1 MKILSPKRLQGK
13 YFQCLILACIKDHS
27 LSCRLKIS
35 QSSHESLSS
44 KAANVLDKAAALL
57 NIFAVTQFG
66 CGSNSFQKNSLKK
79 TTKGNHWGDLR
90 AQIEVDV
97 QEIISLVTSMQS
109 SSNHHSKKI
118 IVHSKQPTATQDSSN
133 SDSDD
138 GPRYDTSDDDDDESR
153 NVLRLEL
160 IAMVRK
166 KFSVTLQKLIEH
178 GLRDDT
184 QTSTSLVPFIGC
196 FSHPNIRKSSRGYR
210 KCNSNDES
218 DRYGAYAG
226 YNGSDDEDRPMHVWE
241 LILEYYYM
249 KNGEKFNSTPARKL
263 SQSFNLDI
271 AGSATVSCKQSLLSA
286 IGTVISIHAPYK
298 RSYNSHFKALVS
310 MGLK

>member
-1 MKILSPKRLQGK
+1 M
-13 YFQCLILACIKDHS
+13 
-27 LSCRLKIS
+27 
-35 QSSHESLSS
+35 
-44 KAANVLDKAAALL
+44 
-57 NIFAVTQFG
+57 
-66 CGSNSFQKNSLKK
+66 
-79 TTKGNHWGDLR
+79 
-90 AQIEVDV
+90 
-97 QEIISLVTSMQS
+97 QEIISLATTMQTTS
-109 SSNHHSKKI
+109 HHSNNKM

-138 GPRYDTSDDDDDESR
+138 GHRYDTSDDDEAA

-178 GLRDDT
+178 GLREDT
-184 QTSTSLVPFIGC
+184 PTSTSLVPFIGC
-196 FSHPNIRKSSRGYR
+196 FSHPNLRKSR
-210 KCNSNDES
+210 NSGKYHDEPEN
-218 DRYGAYAG
+218 GANAG
-226 YNGSDDEDRPMHVWE
+226 YNGSDEEDRPMHVWE

-249 KNGEKFNSTPARKL
+249 KNGDKFNSTPARKL

-271 AGSATVSCKQSLLSA
+271 AGSTSASNKQSLLSA
-286 IGTVISIHAPYK
+286 IGTIISIHAPYK

>member
-1 MKILSPKRLQGK
+1 M
-13 YFQCLILACIKDHS
+13 
-27 LSCRLKIS
+27 
-35 QSSHESLSS
+35 
-44 KAANVLDKAAALL
+44 
-57 NIFAVTQFG
+57 TQFG

-97 QEIISLVTSMQS
+97 QEIISLASTMQAT
-109 SSNHHSKKI
+109 SNHSSKI

-138 GPRYDTSDDDDDESR
+138 EHRYDTSDDST
-153 NVLRLEL
+153 NVIRLEL

-166 KFSVTLQKLIEH
+166 KFSVTLQKLMEH
-178 GLRDDT
+178 GLREDT
-184 QTSTSLVPFIGC
+184 PTSTSLVPFIGC
-196 FSHPNIRKSSRGYR
+196 FSHPNLRKTSRSSGRFNEEPDG
-210 KCNSNDES
+210 N
-218 DRYGAYAG
+218 GANAG

-249 KNGEKFNSTPARKL
+249 KNGDKFNSTPARKL

-271 AGSATVSCKQSLLSA
+271 AGSASASNKQSLLSA
-286 IGTVISIHAPYK
+286 IGTIISIHAPYK

>member
-1 MKILSPKRLQGK
+1 M
-13 YFQCLILACIKDHS
+13 
-27 LSCRLKIS
+27 
-35 QSSHESLSS
+35 
-44 KAANVLDKAAALL
+44 L

-97 QEIISLVTSMQS
+97 QEIISLVTTMQAT
-109 SSNHHSKKI
+109 SNHSNKI
-118 IVHSKQPTATQDSSN
+118 MVHSKQPRATQDSSN
-133 SDSDD
+133 SNSDD
-138 GPRYDTSDDDDDESR
+138 DKSDDDDDDDAT

-160 IAMVRK
+160 ISMVRK

-178 GLRDDT
+178 GLREDT
-184 QTSTSLVPFIGC
+184 PTSTSLVPFIGC
-196 FSHPNIRKSSRGYR
+196 FSHPNIRKSRHTG
-210 KCNSNDES
+210 KFHDEP
-218 DRYGAYAG
+218 DGNGTNAG
-226 YNGSDDEDRPMHVWE
+226 YNGNSDDEDRPMHVWE

-249 KNGEKFNSTPARKL
+249 KNGDKFNSTPARKL

-271 AGSATVSCKQSLLSA
+271 AGSASASNKQSLLSA
-286 IGTVISIHAPYK
+286 IGTIISIHAPYK

>member
-1 MKILSPKRLQGK
+1 M
-13 YFQCLILACIKDHS
+13 
-27 LSCRLKIS
+27 
-35 QSSHESLSS
+35 
-44 KAANVLDKAAALL
+44 
-57 NIFAVTQFG
+57 TQFG
-66 CGSNSFQKNSLKK
+66 CGSNSFQKNLLKK

-97 QEIISLVTSMQS
+97 QEIISLVTTMQATT
-109 SSNHHSKKI
+109 NHHHHTNKI
-118 IVHSKQPTATQDSSN
+118 IVHSKQPTAAAESSN

-138 GPRYDTSDDDDDESR
+138 APRYDTSDDDDAT

-178 GLRDDT
+178 GLREDT
-184 QTSTSLVPFIGC
+184 PTSTSLVPFIGC
-196 FSHPNIRKSSRGYR
+196 FSHPNVRKSSRHSGGFH
-210 KCNSNDES
+210 DEP
-218 DRYGAYAG
+218 DGNAG
-226 YNGSDDEDRPMHVWE
+226 YYGSDDEDRPMHVWE

-249 KNGEKFNSTPARKL
+249 KNGDKFNSTPARKL

-271 AGSATVSCKQSLLSA
+271 AGSASASNKQSLLSA
-286 IGTVISIHAPYK
+286 IGTIISIHAPYK